1 MRVRKSKSQ
10 KKPYKIKKHKNARPK
25 AHKKTH
31 KTKKHKNARPKA
43 HKKTHKTKKHKN
55 ARPKAHKIKH
65 KKLKHTT
72 KKHSKQKHSKK
83 TKKTHVRPISKT
95 RKKTHVKKN
104 IKKTKFSKK
113 KRVKKTVPKK
123 KTFSKS
129 KKKTVKIKKPS
140 KIEHKIIVPQEKTA
154 PTISVATMKRHRKV
168 ILNNESVR
176 KYLIENAGEH
186 AIVIIQ
192 NLITPTTDE
201 DLAKK
206 LKVRVSEIRSAL
218 NKLHGMRLTQYSRT
232 KDADTGWY
240 TYKWNIRHD
249 KVVDICKVIDAEIEK
264 KLNSLPKIL
273 YICDNCEDEIWTFDE
288 AMDMKFKCPKCGSLM
303 VEPDDKFKEKLK
315 TYYLQQ

>member
-1 MRVRKSKSQ
+1 MPVRKSKSQ
-10 KKPYKIKKHKNARPK
+10 KKPYK
-25 AHKKTH
+25 
-31 KTKKHKNARPKA
+31 TKKHESTRL
-43 HKKTHKTKKHKN
+43 
-55 ARPKAHKIKH
+55 KAHKIKH

-83 TKKTHVRPISKT
+83 SHVRHISK
-95 RKKTHVKKN
+95 KSHVKKN
-104 IKKTKFSKK
+104 IKKTNFSKK
-113 KRVKKTVPKK
+113 KHIKKTVPKK
-123 KTFSKS
+123 KIVSKP
-129 KKKTVKIKKPS
+129 KKKAVKIKKPS
-140 KIEHKIIVPQEKTA
+140 KIIHKTMVPQEKTA
-154 PTISVATMKRHRKV
+154 PTISLATMKRHRKV
-168 ILNNESVR
+168 ILNNETVR

-240 TYKWNIRHD
+240 TYKWNIRHN
-249 KVVDICKVIDAEIEK
+249 KVVDICKVIDNEIEK